1 MAADEAADISSV
13 VLATIIANYEK
24 NIERNRVR
32 FRKQFL
38 KITNQL
44 RRNAKKREALLFLYF
59 RAFGNRLFTE
69 RRFWV
74 QESKDIGSFWEKTV
88 ALWKED
94 SLWLENFRMSRGT
107 FDFVYHKIS
116 GNLLRQDTTFRK
128 AISVEKRF
136 AICLWHLATGED
148 FRSLAWRFGVGK
160 STACE
165 IVNDVCEAIVDVL
178 LSTVLKWPTGG
189 ALRTV
194 LDGFLQ
200 IWGFPQ
206 CAGAIDGTHI
216 PIVAPPQS
224 STDYYNRKGFYS
236 IVLQA
241 VVDHKYRYNNT

>member
-1 MAADEAADISSV
+1 M
-13 VLATIIANYEK
+13 
-24 NIERNRVR
+24 R

-107 FDFVYHKIS
+107 FDFVCHKIS

-136 AICLWHLATGED
+136 AI
-148 FRSLAWRFGVGK
+148 
-160 STACE
+160 
-165 IVNDVCEAIVDVL
+165 
-178 LSTVLKWPTGG
+178 
-189 ALRTV
+189 
-194 LDGFLQ
+194 
-200 IWGFPQ
+200 
-206 CAGAIDGTHI
+206 
-216 PIVAPPQS
+216 
-224 STDYYNRKGFYS
+224 
-236 IVLQA
+236 
-241 VVDHKYRYNNT
+241 

>member
-1 MAADEAADISSV
+1 MKTFECLGELSISCVTRYLVIFCVKTQPS
-13 VLATIIANYEK
+13 EK
-24 NIERNRVR
+24 LYLS
-32 FRKQFL
+32 KKDLQFAYG
-38 KITNQL
+38 I
-44 RRNAKKREALLFLYF
+44 
-59 RAFGNRLFTE
+59 
-69 RRFWV
+69 WP
-74 QESKDIGSFWEKTV
+74 
-88 ALWKED
+88 
-94 SLWLENFRMSRGT
+94 LEN
-107 FDFVYHKIS
+107 
-116 GNLLRQDTTFRK
+116 
-128 AISVEKRF
+128 
-136 AICLWHLATGED
+136 
-148 FRSLAWRFGVGK
+148 SLAWRFVVGK

-194 LDGFLQ
+194 VDGFLQ
-200 IWGFPQ
+200 IWGSPQ

>member
-59 RAFGNRLFTE
+59 RAFGNRLFIE

-94 SLWLENFRMSRGT
+94 SLWLENFRMSPGT
-107 FDFVYHKIS
+107 FDFVCHKIS
-116 GNLLRQDTTFRK
+116 GNLWGQDTTFRK

-200 IWGFPQ
+200 IWGFPH
-206 CAGAIDGTHI
+206 ITHI